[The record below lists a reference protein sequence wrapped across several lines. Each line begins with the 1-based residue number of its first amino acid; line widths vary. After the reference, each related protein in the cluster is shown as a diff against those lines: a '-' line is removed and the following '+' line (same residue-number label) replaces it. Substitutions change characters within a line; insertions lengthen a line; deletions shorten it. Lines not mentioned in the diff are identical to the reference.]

1 MASDRLDGGIRH
13 VGIIPDGGRR
23 WALDHGMPLVDA
35 YTISM
40 GKLEQCLDAF
50 YSHGLSSV
58 SIYMLSKLNL
68 ARTPAD
74 LQAVDI
80 AESLFLET
88 VVPAVRDRWSVTVRV
103 AGNLD
108 PVPTR
113 LREAA
118 LRVHS
123 SSPHLVRALFLCIG
137 YDPYEELLH
146 TQTSSPAW
154 RSKEDVLAA
163 LWVPQ
168 EIDLVIRTGGARTLS
183 HFLPLQTGYARLV
196 FLDQLFNDTTSEQF
210 LDIIKDHEERRF
222 LFGK

>member
-1 MASDRLDGGIRH
+1 MASDRVDGSIRH

-23 WALDHGMPLVDA
+23 WAVAHGMPLVDA
-35 YTISM
+35 YKISM

-50 YSHGLSSV
+50 YAHGLSSV

-68 ARTPAD
+68 ARTPAY

-80 AESLFLET
+80 AESLYLET
-88 VVPAVRDRWSVTVRV
+88 VVPAVRDRWSLAVKV

-108 PVPTR
+108 PVPAR

-118 LRVHS
+118 LKVHS
-123 SSPHLVRALFLCIG
+123 SSSKVGRTLFMCIG
-137 YDPYEELLH
+137 YDPFEELQHAH
-146 TQTSSPAW
+146 TSGPGW
-154 RSKEDVLAA
+154 RNKEDLLAA
-163 LWVPQ
+163 LWVSQ

-183 HFLPLQTGYARLV
+183 HFLPLQAGYARLV
-196 FLDQLFNDTTSEQF
+196 FLDQLFNDTTSEEL
-210 LDIIKDHEERRF
+210 LDIMKDQEQRRC